1 MLSTLDMVEPAPAAA
16 MLPPL
21 RTRGRLPND
30 DTCAHVMGLGLRQ
43 HTHRRTPGQWRS
55 SSCAS
60 SPAGLHGCLP
70 CTACLHGARVC
81 TACTTKHGGER

>member
-30 DTCAHVMGLGLRQ
+30 DTCAHVIG
-43 HTHRRTPGQWRS
+43 
-55 SSCAS
+55 
-60 SPAGLHGCLP
+60 
-70 CTACLHGARVC
+70 
-81 TACTTKHGGER
+81 